1 MTPEEMKAAFKVE
14 LDAFK
19 ASIPQIQD
27 VNSLKT
33 ALETFKSE
41 MATKYEG
48 AAKSEEL
55 AKLTDSVT
63 KQGETLAALKLQGD
77 SMRRKTFRDA
87 LVENKSRLEEMAA
100 GTLKRLQFE
109 TTVKDVTSANVT
121 DSTLAYR
128 EPGVGQIQRG
138 MPFMADLFPTV
149 RLGGNNGGTVRW
161 SEQLAVTNSA
171 TNIAEATKPTVQS
184 NLTWVEKSIEG
195 KRIVDFVKIGLD
207 QMKDVD
213 YVLGEVQA
221 LVNKNMKIKENGQLI
236 NGLGTGEEIA
246 GINTYATEFVTAGV
260 SKVISPNLVD
270 LVNKIGL
277 QIMVDMMGGAAMT
290 NFIANPINIQ
300 PLKEA
305 KETSGRYIF
314 EAWALGQ
321 NPSIAGA
328 PYVANPLMTVDTLLA
343 GDFNMGTLFVFD
355 DLLVEMVRTED
366 DEIKRMVTIFA
377 YKRENL
383 RVKDVDKKAFVKVS
397 SIATAL
403 EAIDANPE
411 V

>member
-1 MTPEEMKAAFKVE
+1 
-14 LDAFK
+14 
-19 ASIPQIQD
+19 
-27 VNSLKT
+27 
-33 ALETFKSE
+33 
-41 MATKYEG
+41 
-48 AAKSEEL
+48 
-55 AKLTDSVT
+55 
-63 KQGETLAALKLQGD
+63 
-77 SMRRKTFRDA
+77 
-87 LVENKSRLEEMAA
+87 
-100 GTLKRLQFE
+100 
-109 TTVKDVTSANVT
+109 
-121 DSTLAYR
+121 
-128 EPGVGQIQRG
+128 
-138 MPFMADLFPTV
+138 
-149 RLGGNNGGTVRW
+149 
-161 SEQLAVTNSA
+161 
-171 TNIAEATKPTVQS
+171 
-184 NLTWVEKSIEG
+184 
-195 KRIVDFVKIGLD
+195 
-207 QMKDVD
+207 MKDVD

-221 LVNKNMKIKENGQLI
+221 LVNKNMKIKENSQLI
-236 NGLGTGEEIA
+236 NGLGTGEEMA
-246 GINTYATEFVTAGV
+246 GINTYASEFVTAGV

-290 NFIANPINIQ
+290 NFIANPIDIQ

-403 EAIDANPE
+403 GEINANPE